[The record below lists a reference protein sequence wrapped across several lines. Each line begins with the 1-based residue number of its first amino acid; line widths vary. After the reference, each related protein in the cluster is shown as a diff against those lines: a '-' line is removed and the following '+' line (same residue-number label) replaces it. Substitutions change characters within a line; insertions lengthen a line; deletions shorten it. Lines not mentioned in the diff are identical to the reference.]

1 MSIVKKYKKPIALI
15 ILLALVVY
23 LSFNSYFV
31 FVGINSLI
39 NAIAVMGVVIISGYA
54 KQLHLGQ
61 AAFLGI
67 GAYTSAI
74 LTTKLGLNFW
84 LTIPVA
90 MIIAGLFGWIL
101 SIPTL
106 KLKGGSYLALVT
118 QTFGEIIYVLLLNV
132 TWLTNGPFGISGIKA
147 PTIGPID
154 FTGLQSYFFLCLFFV
169 VIVYLALKRIVKVK
183 FGRFFISIRESEEA
197 AQSIGINTRKYKMIA
212 FVIATAVGGLAG
224 VLYGP
229 FIGYLSPEQFRW
241 QPSLTLVSMAIVG
254 GLSSLEGGII
264 GSVLLTFLPE
274 LLRSTDQ
281 LRMILYGVIVILTL
295 AFLPDGIVSLFGK
308 KPGEIRKMLAGQ
320 WDMLSDKTARKKR
333 RKVRAARTANR

>member
-1 MSIVKKYKKPIALI
+1 MSVIKKYRKQIAMVV
-15 ILLALVVY
+15 LLALVAY

-31 FVGINSLI
+31 FVGINALI
-39 NAIAVMGVVIISGYA
+39 NAIAGMGIVIISGYA
-54 KQLHLGQ
+54 RQLHLGQ
-61 AAFLGI
+61 SAFLGI

-74 LTTKLGLNFW
+74 LMTKAGLNFW

-90 MIIAGLFGWIL
+90 MVIAGVFGWVL

-118 QTFGEIIYVLLLNV
+118 QTFGEIIYVLLLNME
-132 TWLTNGPFGISGIKA
+132 WLTNGPFGISGIKA
-147 PTIGPID
+147 PSIGPLD
-154 FTGLQSYFFLCLFFV
+154 FTGLQPYFFLCLA
-169 VIVYLALKRIVKVK
+169 ILALVYFALRRIVRVK

-197 AQSIGINTRKYKMIA
+197 AQSIGINTRKYKMVA
-212 FVIATAVGGLAG
+212 FVIATSVAGLAG

-241 QPSLTLVSMAIVG
+241 QPSLILVSMAIVG
-254 GLSSLEGGII
+254 GLSSLEGGIVGAVI
-264 GSVLLTFLPE
+264 LTFLPE

-308 KPGEIRKMLAGQ
+308 KPGEIKKMLAAQ
-320 WDMLSDKTARKKR
+320 WDMLSDKTLRKKKK
-333 RKVRAARTANR
+333 KVKLAGKAK

>member
-1 MSIVKKYKKPIALI
+1 MNVIKKFRKQII
-15 ILLALVVY
+15 MVILLALVVY

-39 NAIAVMGVVIISGYA
+39 NAIAVMGIVIISGYA

-61 AAFLGI
+61 SAFLGI

-74 LTTKLGLNFW
+74 LMTKCGISFW
-84 LTIPVA
+84 LTIPVS
-90 MIIAGLFGWIL
+90 MVLAGLFGWIL

-118 QTFGEIIYVLLLNV
+118 QTFGEIIYVLLLNM
-132 TWLTNGPFGISGIKA
+132 TWLTNGPFGITGIKA
-147 PTIGPID
+147 PKVGPIN
-154 FTGLQSYFFLCLFFV
+154 FVKLQPYFFLCLAFL

-197 AQSIGINTRKYKMIA
+197 AQSIGINTRKYKMVA
-212 FVIATAVGGLAG
+212 FVIATSIAGLAG

-241 QPSLTLVSMAIVG
+241 QPSLILVSMAIVG
-254 GLSSLEGGII
+254 GLTSLEGGII
-264 GSVLLTFLPE
+264 GAVLLTFLPE

-295 AFLPDGIVSLFGK
+295 AFLPDGIISLFGK
-308 KPGEIRKMLAGQ
+308 KPKEIKKMLSAQ
-320 WDMLSDKTARKKR
+320 WDNLSDKTIRRKKK
-333 RKVRAARTANR
+333 KVKAARLEK

>member
-1 MSIVKKYKKPIALI
+1 MNMIKKYGKYIVMV
-15 ILLALVVY
+15 ILLALVIY

-31 FVGINSLI
+31 FVGINALI
-39 NAIAVMGVVIISGYA
+39 NAIAVMGIVIISGYA

-61 AAFLGI
+61 SAFMGI

-74 LTTKLGLNFW
+74 LMTKAGLNFW

-90 MIIAGLFGWIL
+90 MVISGLFGWVL

-118 QTFGEIIYVLLLNV
+118 QTFGEIIYVLLLNMV
-132 TWLTNGPFGISGIKA
+132 WLTNGPFGISGIKA

-154 FTGLQSYFFLCLFFV
+154 FTGLQPYFFLCMAILI
-169 VIVYLALKRIVKVK
+169 IVYIALKRIVKVK

-197 AQSIGINTRKYKMIA
+197 AQSIGINTRKYKMVA
-212 FVIATAVGGLAG
+212 FVIATSIAGLAG

-241 QPSLTLVSMAIVG
+241 QPSLILVSMAIVG
-254 GLSSLEGGII
+254 GLYSLEGGII
-264 GSVLLTFLPE
+264 GAILLTFLPE

-295 AFLPDGIVSLFGK
+295 VFLPDGIVSLFGK
-308 KPGEIRKMLAGQ
+308 KPKEIKKMLSAQ
-320 WDMLSDKTARKKR
+320 WDMLSDKTLRRKK
-333 RKVRAARTANR
+333 KKIKAARMSGK

>member
-1 MSIVKKYKKPIALI
+1 MDTIKKFRKQILLI
-15 ILLALVVY
+15 ILLALVIY
-23 LSFNSYFV
+23 LSFDSYFV
-31 FVGINSLI
+31 FIGINSLI
-39 NAIAVMGVVIISGYA
+39 NAIAVMGIVIISGYA

-61 AAFLGI
+61 AAFQGL

-74 LTTKLGLNFW
+74 LMTKLGINFW
-84 LTIPVA
+84 VTIPLA
-90 MIIAGLFGWIL
+90 MIVAGLFGWIL

-118 QTFGEIIYVLLLNV
+118 QTFGEIIYVLLLNME
-132 TWLTNGPFGISGIKA
+132 WLTNGSFGISGISA

-154 FTGLQSYFFLCLFFV
+154 FTDLQSYFFLCLFFV
-169 VIVYLALKRIVKVK
+169 IVVYIALKRIVKVK

-197 AQSIGINTRKYKMIA
+197 AQSIGVNTRKYKMIA
-212 FVIATAVGGLAG
+212 FVIATSVGGLAG

-241 QPSLTLVSMAIVG
+241 SPSLTLVSMAIVG
-254 GLSSLEGGII
+254 GLYSLEGGII

-295 AFLPDGIVSLFGK
+295 AFLPDGLVSLFGK
-308 KPGEIRKMLAGQ
+308 KPGEIRKMLADQ
-320 WDMLSDKTARKKR
+320 WDMLSDKTIRRKKK
-333 RKVRAARTANR
+333 KVKAARAAK

>member
-1 MSIVKKYKKPIALI
+1 MNMIKKYGKYIVMV
-15 ILLALVVY
+15 ILLARVIY

-31 FVGINSLI
+31 FVGINALI
-39 NAIAVMGVVIISGYA
+39 NAIAVMGIVIISGYA

-61 AAFLGI
+61 SAFMGI

-74 LTTKLGLNFW
+74 LMTKAGLNFW

-90 MIIAGLFGWIL
+90 MVISGLFGWVL

-118 QTFGEIIYVLLLNV
+118 QTFGEIIYVLLLNMV
-132 TWLTNGPFGISGIKA
+132 WLTNGPFGISGIKA

-154 FTGLQSYFFLCLFFV
+154 FTGLQPYFFLCMAILI
-169 VIVYLALKRIVKVK
+169 IVYIALKRIVKVK

-197 AQSIGINTRKYKMIA
+197 AQSIGINTRKYKMVA
-212 FVIATAVGGLAG
+212 FVIATSIAGLAG

-241 QPSLTLVSMAIVG
+241 QPSLILVSMAIVG
-254 GLSSLEGGII
+254 GLYSLEGGII
-264 GSVLLTFLPE
+264 GAILLTFLPE

-308 KPGEIRKMLAGQ
+308 KPKEIKKMLSAQ
-320 WDMLSDKTARKKR
+320 WDMLSDKTLRRKK
-333 RKVRAARTANR
+333 KKIKAARMSGK

>member
-1 MSIVKKYKKPIALI
+1 MSIVKKYRKPIALV

-90 MIIAGLFGWIL
+90 MIIAGVFGWIL

-154 FTGLQSYFFLCLFFV
+154 FTGLQAYFFLCLFFV
-169 VIVYLALKRIVKVK
+169 VIVYFALKRIVKVK

-197 AQSIGINTRKYKMIA
+197 AQSIGINTRKYKMVA

-241 QPSLTLVSMAIVG
+241 YPSLTLVSMAIVG

-308 KPGEIRKMLAGQ
+308 KPGEIKKMLAGQ

-333 RKVRAARTANR
+333 RKVRAARTADR